1 MGLAVIGRRARR
13 LVVADKPDAASKAFF
28 ELNTAV
34 M

>member
-1 MGLAVIGRRARR
+1 MGLAAIGRRAPR
-13 LVVADKPDAASKAFF
+13 LVVADKPDAALKAFF